1 MLEQIARTPVGYWYL
16 KRIAPQLDS
25 TLLRL
30 TGGRVSSVYPVPLML
45 LTTTGAK
52 SGSPRTQP
60 LGYTKDGDTI
70 LLIASNYGKP
80 NHPAWYWNL
89 KANPKVQV
97 LAGKNSGTHIASEI
111 TDRAERER
119 AWDLALDFYA
129 GYADYEARAGDRKIP
144 LIRLTRIS

>member
-1 MLEQIARTPVGYWYL
+1 MGRYERMLEQIARTPVGYWYL

-60 LGYTKDGDTI
+60 LG
-70 LLIASNYGKP
+70 
-80 NHPAWYWNL
+80 
-89 KANPKVQV
+89 
-97 LAGKNSGTHIASEI
+97 
-111 TDRAERER
+111 
-119 AWDLALDFYA
+119 
-129 GYADYEARAGDRKIP
+129 
-144 LIRLTRIS
+144 